1 MLLRFFIG
9 GIVTFTPMAMAEDPF
24 GCYTLMLQLAQHPLW
39 EGYLM
44 PSIVGLSHALAC
56 GKERPTSEVIRSV

>member
-1 MLLRFFIG
+1 MLLRFFKG

-24 GCYTLMLQLAQHPLW
+24 GCYSLMLQLAQHPLW
-39 EGYLM
+39 ACYLM

-56 GKERPTSEVIRSV
+56 GKAKPSLEVLRSV